1 MLGKS
6 ISKEHFQPRTCSGK
20 KPLKTGQ
27 AKGNLEDIVF
37 IDLDS
42 DQFDD
47 VEIIDCPEVVT
58 QKLHGS
64 SGPSRGDRTTTP
76 QSVISINDDDD
87 DDESDDMYDPEIF
100 VDGVGEL
107 DSDASSNKRFYTAS
121 SSMQH
126 SVVVDVD
133 DCDVGEKD
141 SVSRRQRSNKAFVS
155 NGKKRKEVFTP
166 KPAERNR
173 YGLFESETDSDCS
186 DCEVIKREQWEKV
199 SAKRKCRVFN
209 EHASSSGLHKSNYDN
224 IDIEV
229 ANKSKKHGKNPL
241 YGPSS
246 GKNVQNQSSFTVKDD
261 IRHGEKTTREK
272 GYPCPKSK
280 NCNFCNGVT
289 VSSGLDNEQGD
300 EESKVKDATRHGEG
314 TTTKKAS
321 AFPNSENSTF
331 CNGVSGPSG
340 LDNERGDEES
350 KFKDATRHGESTTT
364 EKVSACLNSE
374 NSDFCN
380 GVTCS
385 SRLEK
390 ELGDKEKF
398 MSSNQDAHDMQVD
411 DDESPLNAH
420 DMQVDDDESPLNAHD
435 RQVNNDK
442 YPLNAHDRQ
451 VDNDESPSRS
461 KTDNI
466 SEGNSN
472 GASFEKRHFNGPEFE
487 LRTQDADLTASNEK
501 NIINQKEKLK
511 ETDLYKQAMEEE
523 WASRQRQL
531 QIQSEEAQKLRKR
544 KKAESRR
551 LQDIERRQKERV
563 EEVRETDK
571 KEEEYMNMKEQLRG
585 EVLKK
590 LNQLEN
596 ECSDMTSLLRGLGI
610 TVGTS
615 LRPLPNE
622 VHAAYKRAMFK
633 FHPDRASKT
642 DLREHVE
649 AEEKCKLISRMKEK
663 FCNTSWH

>member
-6 ISKEHFQPRTCSGK
+6 VSKEHFQPRTCSGK

-27 AKGNLEDIVF
+27 DKGNLEDIVF

-58 QKLHGS
+58 QKLRGS
-64 SGPSRGDRTTTP
+64 SGTSRGRISTP
-76 QSVISINDDDD
+76 QSVISIDDDD
-87 DDESDDMYDPEIF
+87 DDESDDVYDPEIF

-121 SSMQH
+121 RSMQH

-133 DCDVGEKD
+133 DVVEKD
-141 SVSRRQRSNKAFVS
+141 SVSKRQKSDKASVS
-155 NGKKRKEVFTP
+155 NGKKREEVFTP
-166 KPAERNR
+166 KPAERNC
-173 YGLFESETDSDCS
+173 YGLFESESDSDCS

-199 SAKRKCRVFN
+199 SAKRKFRVFN
-209 EHASSSGLHKSNYDN
+209 EHASSSGLQKNIYNN

-229 ANKSKKHGKNPL
+229 ENRSSKHGKDHL

-246 GKNVQNQSSFTVKDD
+246 SKNVKENQSSFTVKDD
-261 IRHGEKTTREK
+261 IRHGEKTTKEK
-272 GYPCPKSK
+272 VYPCPKLK

-289 VSSGLDNEQGD
+289 
-300 EESKVKDATRHGEG
+300 
-314 TTTKKAS
+314 
-321 AFPNSENSTF
+321 
-331 CNGVSGPSG
+331 GPSG

-350 KFKDATRHGESTTT
+350 EFKDATRHGERTTT
-364 EKVSACLNSE
+364 EKVSACPNSE
-374 NSDFCN
+374 NSNFSN
-380 GVTCS
+380 GVTGPS
-385 SRLEK
+385 GLDNERGDEKSEFKDATRHGERTTTEKVHARPNSENSNFSNGVTGPSGFEK

-398 MSSNQDAHDMQVD
+398 MSSNQDVQDMQVD
-411 DDESPLNAH
+411 DNESPLNAH
-420 DMQVDDDESPLNAHD
+420 DRQVDDDESPLNAHD
-435 RQVNNDK
+435 RQI
-442 YPLNAHDRQ
+442 
-451 VDNDESPSRS
+451 DNDESPSRS
-461 KTDNI
+461 KNDNI
-466 SEGNSN
+466 SKGNFN
-472 GASFEKRHFNGPEFE
+472 GTSFEKIHFNGPEFE
-487 LRTQDADLTASNEK
+487 LRTQDADLNASNEK